1 MMFYDYQYEILNK
14 PEKTF
19 HEKRELVKQLI
30 KLKIRGNKMAKAKT
44 QPKKPPRPMPG
55 KKKGA
60 C

>member
-1 MMFYDYQYEILNK
+1 MYQYQYDILNRPK
-14 PEKTF
+14 MTF

-44 QPKKPPRPMPG
+44 QPKKPMPMPG

>member
-30 KLKIRGNKMAKAKT
+30 KLKIRGNAVKNCAVFDLIIMAIF
-44 QPKKPPRPMPG
+44 
-55 KKKGA
+55 
-60 C
+60 

>member
-1 MMFYDYQYEILNK
+1 M
-14 PEKTF
+14 TF

-44 QPKKPPRPMPG
+44 QPKKPMPMPG

>member
-30 KLKIRGNKMAKAKT
+30 KLKIRGNKMAKSKT
-44 QPKKPPRPMPG
+44 SPKKPPMPMPS